1 MLQIGQ
7 QHTSLFMNSSDMHFL
22 QTDGIYNIN
31 GKGAI
36 TIHEEKLLEDTN
48 PIKNKWTQ

>member
-22 QTDGIYNIN
+22 QIDGIY
-31 GKGAI
+31 
-36 TIHEEKLLEDTN
+36 KL
-48 PIKNKWTQ
+48 